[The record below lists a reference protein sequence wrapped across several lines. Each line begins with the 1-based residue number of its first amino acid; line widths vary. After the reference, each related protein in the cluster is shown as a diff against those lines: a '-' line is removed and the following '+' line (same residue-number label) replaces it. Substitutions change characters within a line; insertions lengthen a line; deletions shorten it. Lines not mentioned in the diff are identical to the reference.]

1 MIFISMVD
9 FGGTIRHKMV
19 SGIGSEMDCWE
30 PFALLRQHDEFHR
43 HGEPRIMDTSDFDK
57 QAQQH
62 LSIYHN
68 VMNGT
73 KIVIGLIILTLVVM
87 AATLL

>member
-1 MIFISMVD
+1 MVD
-9 FGGTIRHKMV
+9 FDGTIRHKTG
-19 SGIGSEMDCWE
+19 SGIGPKMDCWE
-30 PFALLRQHDEFHR
+30 PFALLQQHDEFHR
-43 HGEPRIMDTSDFDK
+43 QGERGIMDTSDFDK
-57 QAQQH
+57 QAHQH

-73 KIVIGLIILTLVVM
+73 KIVIVLIILTLVVM

>member
-9 FGGTIRHKMV
+9 FGSTIRHK
-19 SGIGSEMDCWE
+19 SGPGIGPEMDCWE

-43 HGEPRIMDTSDFDK
+43 HREPRIMDTSDFDK

-73 KIVIGLIILTLVVM
+73 KIVIVLIILTLIVM